1 LLKPPFKSS
10 LDYRYICR
18 GENVQMNAQE
28 RTVRAAYSGECIM
41 AGFEFVGLDKA
52 MLGEGAAAGESLFE
66 LGMKYSV
73 GIEVPVDLISAHMW
87 FNLAAAKGNA
97 EAVRLRREIANQMSD
112 AEVAAAQ
119 RAARDWL
126 ALDKRETAASAIAA

>member
-1 LLKPPFKSS
+1 
-10 LDYRYICR
+10 
-18 GENVQMNAQE
+18 
-28 RTVRAAYSGECIM
+28 M
-41 AGFEFVGLDKA
+41 AGFEFLGLDTTA
-52 MLGEGAAAGESLFE
+52 LSEGAAACDTLFE

-97 EAVRLRREIANQMSD
+97 EAARLRREIANQMSD
-112 AEVAAAQ
+112 AEIATAQ

-126 ALDKRETAASAIAA
+126 ALKKRETATTAIAA

>member
-1 LLKPPFKSS
+1 
-10 LDYRYICR
+10 
-18 GENVQMNAQE
+18 
-28 RTVRAAYSGECIM
+28 M
-41 AGFEFVGLDKA
+41 AGIEFLGFDTA
-52 MLGEGAAAGESLFE
+52 ALGEGTTAGDTLFE
-66 LGMKYSV
+66 LGMKFSV

-97 EAVRLRREIANQMSD
+97 EAARLRREIANQMSD

-126 ALDKRETAASAIAA
+126 ALKKRETAATAIAA

>member
-1 LLKPPFKSS
+1 
-10 LDYRYICR
+10 
-18 GENVQMNAQE
+18 
-28 RTVRAAYSGECIM
+28 M
-41 AGFEFVGLDKA
+41 AGFEFLGFDA
-52 MLGEGAAAGESLFE
+52 AALGEGSAAGDTLFE

-73 GIEVPVDLISAHMW
+73 GIEVPVDLVSAHMW

-126 ALDKRETAASAIAA
+126 ALKKRQAPATAIAA

>member
-1 LLKPPFKSS
+1 
-10 LDYRYICR
+10 
-18 GENVQMNAQE
+18 
-28 RTVRAAYSGECIM
+28 M
-41 AGFEFVGLDKA
+41 AGFEFLGLDTA
-52 MLGEGAAAGESLFE
+52 APDEGAAAGDGLFE
-66 LGMKYSV
+66 LGMKYSL

-126 ALDKRETAASAIAA
+126 ALRKRETAAQAIAA

>member
-1 LLKPPFKSS
+1 
-10 LDYRYICR
+10 
-18 GENVQMNAQE
+18 
-28 RTVRAAYSGECIM
+28 M
-41 AGFEFVGLDKA
+41 AGFEFLGLDA
-52 MLGEGAAAGESLFE
+52 AALGNGAAAGDTLFE

-126 ALDKRETAASAIAA
+126 ALKKRDTATAIAA